1 MRRNSLVYSHTIRWK
16 SDLEKGALVSN
27 FERRQWLRSNND
39 EDWNI
44 YWASVH
50 TVKNLFNPEHGY
62 RLHDR
67 QLINHFPNHYELT
80 RKDLMVK
87 NIKRYAKELAK
98 EGLSVPLF
106 VPTTYLLPAD
116 YSLFVEEFRR
126 RPYTWIM
133 KPTSKARG
141 IGIFIVNKLS
151 QIKKW
156 ANNKWANS
164 SARDNYVISRYINNP
179 LLVGGKKFDLRLYAL
194 VTSYRPLRVYL
205 YREGF
210 CRFTTQRYT
219 NDTSNLDN
227 LYVHLTNVSIQ
238 TKASDY
244 NEKHG
249 GKWTLRNFRL
259 YIEGIHGI
267 QRANQVFEDIE
278 RIILL
283 SLKSVQGVI
292 INDKHCF
299 ECYGYDIIV
308 DDDLKCWLV
317 EVNASPSL
325 SATTHDDRIMK
336 HKLINDIFRVV
347 TPNNDQVD
355 IKDRSLS
362 SKMAKQRIGQFEL
375 MYDEVGSSQFAVNPT
390 SYNDYVTNGQNR
402 RNIIGGSMNTA
413 KWR

>member
-1 MRRNSLVYSHTIRWK
+1 MRRNSHNYGTTIRWR

-27 FERRQWLRSNND
+27 FERRRWVRATGD
-39 EDWNI
+39 EDWNV

-50 TVKNLFNPEHGY
+50 TVKGIFNPDHGY
-62 RLHDR
+62 RLNDR

-87 NIKRYAKELAK
+87 NIKRYSKDLAR
-98 EGLSVPLF
+98 EGLTIPGF

-126 RPYTWIM
+126 KSNTWIM

-151 QIKKW
+151 QVKKW
-156 ANNKWANS
+156 ANNKWTS
-164 SARDNYVISRYINNP
+164 TSAKDNYVISRYIDNP

-194 VTSYRPLRVYL
+194 VTSYRPLRVYM

-219 NDTSNLDN
+219 NDLSNLDN

-238 TKASDY
+238 TKADDY

-249 GKWTLRNFRL
+249 GKWTLRSFRL
-259 YIEGIHGI
+259 YIEGLYGVH
-267 QRANQVFEDIE
+267 RARQVFEDIE

-283 SLKSVQGVI
+283 SLKSVQNII

-308 DDDLKCWLV
+308 DNNLRCWLV

-325 SATTHDDRIMK
+325 SATTHNDRIMK

-347 TPNNDQVD
+347 VPNDEQVD
-355 IKDRSLS
+355 VKHRSPNCAEAA
-362 SKMAKQRIGQFEL
+362 SKIGQFEL
-375 MYDEVGSSQFAVNPT
+375 MYDEISSSTGRFADGFGLQTFQDVPSNKRINVNT
-390 SYNDYVTNGQNR
+390 T
-402 RNIIGGSMNTA
+402 